1 MDIPHHEMDCMYNGR
16 IIFNETACIGY
27 DPSHNLV
34 IINKYNGGVLLPDIN
49 FSINYSL
56 ACFSCNNPI

>member
-1 MDIPHHEMDCMYNGR
+1 MYNGR

-34 IINKYNGGVLLPDIN
+34 IINNYNGGVLLPDIN
-49 FSINYSL
+49 FSINYTVLL
-56 ACFSCNNPI
+56 AFHVTILYELIIF